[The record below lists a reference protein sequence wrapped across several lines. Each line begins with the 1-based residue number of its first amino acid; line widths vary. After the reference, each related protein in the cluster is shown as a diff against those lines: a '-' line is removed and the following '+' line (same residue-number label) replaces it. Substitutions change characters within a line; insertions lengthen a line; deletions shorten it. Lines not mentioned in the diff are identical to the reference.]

1 MEGIAGIL
9 RTAQHCSKHLTKR
22 KQFSL
27 MVRLLTGI
35 GRFRE
40 MFYVIETLYNQH
52 HFEVLCRKGKGDV
65 KVGLGF
71 FFSICYICTYVIFI
85 FRSLGEKLISID
97 RYYLSQILHCRI
109 TLKLLQ

>member
-65 KVGLGF
+65 KVGLVF
-71 FFSICYICTYVIFI
+71 FLLNLLYLYLCILI
-85 FRSLGEKLISID
+85 FRSLGVIRSNFKLIDTI
-97 RYYLSQILHCRI
+97 YLKFYIAG
-109 TLKLLQ
+109 